1 MNSNAYLC
9 EYAKNAVANKCPYWY
24 ACFGQISSASLLAE
38 KRRDNPK
45 YYTATDYAS
54 QFGRH
59 VYDCAGLI
67 KGAAWTT
74 NVNGIPKYKASED
87 WGATTLYNKA
97 SKKGKIDTFDKV
109 NGRCVFRGNDKT
121 KTHVG
126 VYCDG
131 RVYHAKG
138 HAYGCISEAY
148 DPSKWQYWAQCSLFD
163 DSNADGGSNDD
174 NNEQPELITVELPVL
189 KYGSRG
195 GEVKSIQAL
204 LNGFGFRD
212 QNGAW
217 LAVDGIFG
225 VKTQYAVTNYQRAR
239 NLTVCGIV
247 NEETWNKIL
256 K

>member
-9 EYAKNAVANKCPYWY
+9 EYVVNAVSNKCPYWY
-24 ACFGQISSASLLAE
+24 ACFGQISSAQLLAE
-38 KRRDNPK
+38 KRKQNPK
-45 YYTATDYAS
+45 YYTATDFNT

-74 NVNGIPKYKASED
+74 NINGIPKYKASED

-97 SKKGKIDTFDKV
+97 TKKGEIATFDKV
-109 NGRCVFRGNDKT
+109 NGRCVFRGNAKT

-126 VYCDG
+126 VYFNG

-138 HAYGCISEAY
+138 HAYGCVSEVFNA
-148 DPSKWQYWAQCSLFD
+148 SNWQYWAQCSLFD
-163 DSNADGGSNDD
+163 DSG
-174 NNEQPELITVELPVL
+174 EQPQPQPEPQTVDVELHVL
-189 KYGSRG
+189 SKGSTG
-195 GEVKSIQAL
+195 GEVKTIQAL

-225 VKTQYAVTNYQRAR
+225 VKTEYALKNYQRAR
-239 NLTVCGIV
+239 GLEV
-247 NEETWNKIL
+247 NGTTDEPTWNKIL